1 MRHYLS
7 LFSCILLSSL
17 AVAQSYLPPVGQWQS
32 HLPYK
37 NVTGLADAGDQI
49 FVLGNVYPFSFDKTF
64 GSIERY
70 DKVWGLNDVDVSH
83 IAYSQEHDVL
93 VICYE
98 NTNID
103 LVMNGTEIIN
113 LSDIQRKSVSGL
125 KLINNLYF
133 VDELLY
139 ISTSF
144 GIVVLDVEKIEFAD
158 TYVIGS
164 SGEQINVNNVAL
176 NNDTIFAATAQG
188 IKKAP
193 LVGALLANYQN
204 WATMNAAQGLPA
216 GAADNIVSYNDTLYA
231 QYDDSLYVYNMGTG
245 NWSQIYNDPAYQL
258 VHISTYDEGLLLCLR
273 DTGNTFGQ
281 IGKFTPGQ
289 AVEYVGMGVVQFP
302 EDALVD
308 DNGIL
313 WVADL
318 FEGLIRD
325 PEGSSEE
332 SIVPNGPPSISV
344 ANMSFANGR
353 LWVAPG
359 GVNQIFNYTYNLDGY
374 YFYESGFWNTKN
386 QYTTPALV
394 DVFNIYSVLAVP
406 GSDVV
411 YYGSFWDGMF
421 QVEGDDISQYSKN
434 NSTLEGQIGNSDRT
448 NIGGFAMDVDGNL
461 WVTNAGAAVPLH
473 ALKPDGTWIPF
484 SPPGGISSGFA
495 TDVILDDVGNKWC
508 ALSLS
513 TGQGILVVNYGSD
526 IDNPNDDKYKVLTGA
541 IGNGNLH
548 SNDVKCLVKDND
560 GEIWAGTEE
569 GIAVFYCPTSIFS
582 DNGCDA
588 QRILVERDGFAG
600 YLLET
605 ESVNAIA
612 VDGGN
617 RKWVGT
623 NNGLWLFSPDGTEEI
638 AYFNEDN
645 SPLVS
650 DAITSLSI
658 DEETGLVFI
667 GTDKGIMAYRGEAT
681 GADKQF
687 DDEIIVYPNPIK
699 PDYNGPIAIKGLAE
713 NSEVHITDANG
724 VLIYKTVALGGQA
737 IWDGRDYN
745 GRKAKTGV
753 YLIFATND
761 EGNEHQVGKML
772 FIK

>member
-1 MRHYLS
+1 MRYYLS
-7 LFSCILLSSL
+7 LLYCLLLSTLL
-17 AVAQSYLPPVGQWQS
+17 AAQDYLPPVGQWQS

-37 NVTGLADAGDQI
+37 NTTALTDAGDQI

-70 DKVWGLNDVDVSH
+70 DKVWGLNDVDVNH
-83 IAYSQEHDVL
+83 IAYSKDYDVL

-103 LVMNGTEIIN
+103 LVFNGTEIIN

-125 KLINNLYF
+125 KLINNLHF
-133 VDELLY
+133 EDNLLY

-144 GIVVLDVEKIEFAD
+144 GIVVLDVDKVEFAD

-164 SGEQINVNNVAL
+164 SGEQVNVNNVAL
-176 NNDTIFAATAQG
+176 VNDSIFAATAQG

-204 WATMNAAQGLPA
+204 WSTMGGAQGLPV
-216 GAADNIVSYNDTLYA
+216 GSADNILSYNDTLYA
-231 QYDDSLYVYNMGTG
+231 LYGDSLYQYNMGTG
-245 NWSQIYNDPAYQL
+245 SWNQVFNNNAYQIIH
-258 VHISTYDEGLLLCLR
+258 VTTYNEGLLLCLR
-273 DTGNTFGQ
+273 DTGEVFGQ
-281 IGKFTPGQ
+281 IGKYRPGQ
-289 AVEYVGMGVVQFP
+289 SVEYVGMGAVQYP

-308 DNGIL
+308 DSGIL

-318 FEGLIRD
+318 FNGLVRD
-325 PEGSSEE
+325 PGGSLEE
-332 SIVPNGPPSISV
+332 NIVPNGPPSISV

-359 GVNQIFNYTYNLDGY
+359 GVNQIFNYTFNQDGY
-374 YFYESGFWNTKN
+374 YFYESGFWNSQNQFTKPIL
-386 QYTTPALV
+386 T
-394 DVFNIYSVLAVP
+394 DIFNIYSVLAIP
-406 GSDVV
+406 GSNVA
-411 YYGSFWDGMF
+411 YYGTFWDG
-421 QVEGDDISQYSKN
+421 VLKVDGETITKYSKD
-434 NSTLEGQIGNSDRT
+434 NSTLVGQTGNSSRT
-448 NIGGFAMDVDGNL
+448 NVGGFALDNEGVL
-461 WVTNAGAAVPLH
+461 WVSNSGGSIPLH

-484 SPPGGISSGFA
+484 TPPGGISSGFV

-508 ALSLS
+508 AISLS

-526 IDNPNDDKYKVLTGA
+526 IDNPNDDMYKVLTGA
-541 IGNGNLH
+541 IGNGNLQN
-548 SNDVKCLVKDND
+548 NDVKCLVKDND

-569 GIAVFYCPTSIFS
+569 GIAVFYCPTAIFT

-605 ESVNAIA
+605 ENVNAIA

-645 SPLVS
+645 SPLIS

-658 DEETGLVFI
+658 DPETGLVFI
-667 GTDKGIMAYRGEAT
+667 GTDKGIMTYRGEAT
-681 GADKQF
+681 GAGKQF
-687 DDEIIVYPNPIK
+687 EEEIIVYPNPIK

-724 VLIYKTVALGGQA
+724 ILIYKTIALGGQA